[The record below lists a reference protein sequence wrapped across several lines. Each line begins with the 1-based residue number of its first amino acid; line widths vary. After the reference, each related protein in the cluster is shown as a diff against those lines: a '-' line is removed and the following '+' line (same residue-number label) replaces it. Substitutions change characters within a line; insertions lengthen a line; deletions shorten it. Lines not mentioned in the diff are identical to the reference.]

1 MFWKRKKIKYAA
13 VNKAGDDDIDLDHPR
28 KSVFTPSCVRSS
40 LLTAV
45 LLCTYFAPS
54 IVLTFYQR
62 WLFQKFR
69 FPLCT
74 VLIHLT
80 VKFLL
85 SLLWRTIKSCSKGKP
100 SLSVAF
106 EDNIKSIAP
115 TGVFSG
121 IDIGFANWGLELITV
136 SLYTMTK
143 STTVIFILGFA
154 ILFKLEK
161 KTWSLC
167 FIVVMIS
174 LGLLLF
180 TYKSTQ
186 FNVAGFVL
194 LLIASMC
201 SGLRWTC
208 VQLLLQKSKIGMRDP
223 VDMIY
228 FMQPWMF
235 ASIIP
240 FAMWIEGP
248 RIMEQMHVFS
258 SQNLESYFTLFA
270 KVLVGAFIAFFMEV
284 AEVLVVTY
292 TSSLTLSIAGIGKE
306 ILILVLAVLWNGD
319 RMSIVNATGLF
330 VCLTGIVAHV
340 VHKIGNAQQAAAG
353 ADGFPTRVYE
363 KDTSTGDE
371 RDEMSS
377 KSLMEKA
384 PASFLVSDS
393 EAEGDQNDSMDLFN
407 ILNRHDR

>member
-62 WLFQKFR
+62 WLFQ
-69 FPLCT
+69 
-74 VLIHLT
+74 
-80 VKFLL
+80 
-85 SLLWRTIKSCSKGKP
+85 
-100 SLSVAF
+100 
-106 EDNIKSIAP
+106 
-115 TGVFSG
+115 
-121 IDIGFANWGLELITV
+121 
-136 SLYTMTK
+136 
-143 STTVIFILGFA
+143 
-154 ILFKLEK
+154 
-161 KTWSLC
+161 TWSLC
-167 FIVVMIS
+167 FLSSCDDIAGFVVVH
-174 LGLLLF
+174 LQV
-180 TYKSTQ
+180 TQ

-240 FAMWIEGP
+240 FAMWIEGDTDP
-248 RIMEQMHVFS
+248 GVGRVVERRSHV
-258 SQNLESYFTLFA
+258 
-270 KVLVGAFIAFFMEV
+270 
-284 AEVLVVTY
+284 
-292 TSSLTLSIAGIGKE
+292 
-306 ILILVLAVLWNGD
+306 D
-319 RMSIVNATGLF
+319 RERDRPVRLPD
-330 VCLTGIVAHV
+330 VGIVAHV